1 MKKELFVISKAS
13 YTAPVIKTLIVNG
26 EGVLD
31 TWTVDDIDEDDDDV
45 EEPSKESLPYF
56 NVWDD

>member
-1 MKKELFVISKAS
+1 MKKEQFVISKAP
-13 YTAPVIKTLIVNG
+13 YIAPVVKTLIVNG
-26 EGVLD
+26 EGLLD

-45 EEPSKESLPYF
+45 EEPSKESLPSF